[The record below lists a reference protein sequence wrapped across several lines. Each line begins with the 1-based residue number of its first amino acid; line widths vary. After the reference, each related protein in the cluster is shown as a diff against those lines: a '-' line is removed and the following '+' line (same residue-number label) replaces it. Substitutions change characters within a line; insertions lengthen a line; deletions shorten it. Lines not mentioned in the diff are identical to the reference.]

1 MAPAVLNIQTQIP
14 YQIVQREIDINII
27 NRFMLDGDDID
38 VIYTNLITTVSQQPA
53 VSFLPMFGHYQFDR
67 LYCDD
72 DGSWPIISD
81 K

>member
-38 VIYTNLITTVSQQPA
+38 VIYTNLITTVSQQSA
-53 VSFLPMFGHYQFDR
+53 RQLFTDV
-67 LYCDD
+67 
-72 DGSWPIISD
+72 WPLSI
-81 K
+81 